1 MMNIRISIDDHLS
14 YTLTFDDDDLGIS
27 REVKSLSC
35 EQIVW
40 SHGSSHDPK
49 YHNVVLELE

>member
-49 YHNVVLELE
+49 YHKVVLELE